1 MSCTIAYIKKNAYL
15 CSVFKT
21 YMLMTDKTVSSYQ
34 GFGHRVQLIR
44 RATVAREW
52 AVVDN
57 RRVIHSTVAET
68 LAKDMFLN
76 HVAGIVRQLEI
87 QL

>member
-1 MSCTIAYIKKNAYL
+1 
-15 CSVFKT
+15 
-21 YMLMTDKTVSSYQ
+21 MTDMTVSSYQ

-44 RATVAREW
+44 RNAVARSW
-52 AVVDN
+52 AIIDN
-57 RRVIHSTVAET
+57 RRVIHSTSSET
-68 LAKDMFLN
+68 LGKDMFLN

>member
-1 MSCTIAYIKKNAYL
+1 
-15 CSVFKT
+15 
-21 YMLMTDKTVSSYQ
+21 MTDVTISSYQ

-44 RATVAREW
+44 RNAVARQW
-52 AVVDN
+52 AIVDN
-57 RRVIHSTVAET
+57 RRVIHSTGAET

>member
-1 MSCTIAYIKKNAYL
+1 
-15 CSVFKT
+15 
-21 YMLMTDKTVSSYQ
+21 MTDVTVSSYQ

-44 RATVAREW
+44 RNAVARQW
-52 AVVDN
+52 AIVDN
-57 RRVIHSTVAET
+57 RRVIHATGTET